1 MLDKLFVSLIF
12 AQSISNNSRIRKT
25 IVGVEKMSIGERMA
39 KLRKDEDLGQ
49 KVLADVLNVSV
60 ATVSNYENDFHAPDL
75 QTLIKIA
82 KFYDVTVDY
91 LLELSDSRVNSEIM
105 SQKFVNDVT
114 YANVLSKLKALSPIN
129 RLHLLSYLDYLV
141 QSKNKG

>member
-1 MLDKLFVSLIF
+1 
-12 AQSISNNSRIRKT
+12 
-25 IVGVEKMSIGERMA
+25 MSIGERMA